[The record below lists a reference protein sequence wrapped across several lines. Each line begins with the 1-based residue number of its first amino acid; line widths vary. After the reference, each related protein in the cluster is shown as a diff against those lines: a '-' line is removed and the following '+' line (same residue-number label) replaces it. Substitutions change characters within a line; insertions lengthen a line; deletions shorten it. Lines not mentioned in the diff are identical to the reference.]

1 MKVVLMGNNTTQQS
15 ISSLI
20 STDFA
25 TILHDAPVSKLMS
38 ILKQSEGLPVVVVN
52 GDDYKG
58 LVSNSSL
65 LRNVDV
71 SKSKISSILHMAP
84 TLTSSHSL
92 DDAIRLMRDADVRA
106 LPVVEK
112 QKVVGVVPARA
123 LLNALVKSTVFSN
136 VSASQLVSANPLSV
150 SPDDDVGKALQL
162 MRSKNIRKLAVMG
175 ERGNIDGILK
185 LEELAGDILLNVD
198 RGSRGAYKKGYGTK
212 SIDQSSAMTVQVKS
226 LMDENP
232 VSMLGSE
239 KASNVL
245 KSLASQNNPVVVVQ
259 GKGLITTQDI
269 FNYYLSNQPRPVL
282 PISITHLPDIDA
294 IDRAFVEETLS
305 RTFTKVAR
313 VLKSDHSLKAVFKQT
328 NKSGLRAQTT
338 VKLTIEGAGR
348 PIYAKSVNWKVRLAT
363 KEACKTLENEI
374 SHAFNKG
381 KSR

>member
-1 MKVVLMGNNTTQQS
+1 MAGNTTQQS

-20 STDFA
+20 STDFV

-38 ILKQSEGLPVVVVN
+38 VLKQSEGLPVVVVN
-52 GDDYKG
+52 GGDYKG

-71 SKSKISSILHMAP
+71 SKSKISSILHTAP

-92 DDAIRLMRDADVRA
+92 DDTIRLMRDADVRA

-123 LLNALVKSTVFSN
+123 LLNALIKSTVFSN

-162 MRSKNIRKLAVMG
+162 MRSKSVRKLAVMG

-212 SIDQSSAMTVQVKS
+212 SIAQSSAMTVQVKS

-232 VSMLGSE
+232 VSVSPTE

-269 FNYYLSNQPRPVL
+269 FNYYLSNQPKPAL
-282 PISITHLPDIDA
+282 PISITHLPSIDA
-294 IDRAFVEETLS
+294 IDRAFVEETLA
-305 RTFTKVAR
+305 RTYAR
-313 VLKSDHSLKAVFKQT
+313 VERALKSEHNMRVVFKQA
-328 NKSGLRAQTT
+328 NKSGLRSQTT
-338 VKLTIEGAGR
+338 VKISVEGAGKTMH
-348 PIYAKSVNWKVRLAT
+348 AEATDWKVRLAT
-363 KEACKTLENEI
+363 KEACKTLENEL
-374 SHAFNKG
+374 SRRFKPS